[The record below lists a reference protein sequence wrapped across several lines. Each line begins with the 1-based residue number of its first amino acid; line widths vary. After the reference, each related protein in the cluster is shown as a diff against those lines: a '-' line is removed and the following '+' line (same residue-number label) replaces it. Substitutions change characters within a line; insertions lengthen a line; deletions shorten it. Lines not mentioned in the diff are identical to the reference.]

1 MVLGVEGEGLGW
13 LVGEVG
19 GGGLAEAGVVEGD
32 AEGAGDGG
40 GEWVVEAGHALV
52 GAGGV
57 GVEDAVPIAAVGAAE
72 VDDGAVVEDGAM
84 LFVEGDP
91 AGDEFFGFW
100 GVVEARA
107 AVAGLD
113 AVA

>member
-1 MVLGVEGEGLGW
+1 MVLGIELEGLGW

-40 GEWVVEAGHALV
+40 GEGVVESGHALV

-57 GVEDAVPIAAVGAAE
+57 GVKDTVPIATVGAAE
-72 VDDGAVVEDGAM
+72 VDDVAVVEHVAVF
-84 LFVEGDP
+84 LVEGDP
-91 AGDEFFGFW
+91 AGDECLGFG
-100 GVVEARA
+100 
-107 AVAGLD
+107 
-113 AVA
+113 